1 MNPSN
6 PQDNAGIRPRA
17 VTMLESVE
25 EMRTLVRRNQTMKE
39 PIPFPSTPT
48 PAAGPP
54 APNLSMPASAP
65 AAPAAADDTERFR
78 PVQRPTTPILVVLDD
93 GDDDGEAIRIRKETF
108 AIGRVQGDL
117 VIPNDGN
124 ISGRHAEIVRRLE
137 GGRWQWYLR
146 DLQSTN
152 GTFVRVSGGILRD
165 GQEVLIGGLCFRFE
179 SSHIDDAAETAAG
192 TGAPAST
199 RKFVGGSIAQ
209 FTAQMNPT
217 LIALTPDGGEKRYP
231 LDRPE
236 LWVGRDRAACS
247 IVLEDPLVS
256 PKHARLF
263 RDPKGKWMIQNN
275 RSLNGIWMRITEVS
289 LEKGGQFQCGE
300 QRFLIRTS

>member
-6 PQDNAGIRPRA
+6 PQDNPGIRPRA

-25 EMRTLVRRNQTMKE
+25 DMRALVRRNQTMKE
-39 PIPFPSTPT
+39 AIPFPSTPASSPTVPGTSVTT
-48 PAAGPP
+48 PA
-54 APNLSMPASAP
+54 SSAT
-65 AAPAAADDTERFR
+65 AAADDTERFH
-78 PVQRPTTPILVVLDD
+78 PVQRPGTPVLIVLDD
-93 GDDDGEAIRIRKETF
+93 GDDDGEAVRIRKESFT
-108 AIGRVQGDL
+108 IGRVQGDL
-117 VIPNDGN
+117 VIPHDGN
-124 ISGRHAEIVRRLE
+124 MSGRHAEILRRFE

-152 GTFVRVSGGILRD
+152 GTFVRVSGGLLRD
-165 GQEVLIGGLCFRFE
+165 GQEILIGGSCFRFE
-179 SSHIDDAAETAAG
+179 SSHIDEAAEATSAPGAVAA
-192 TGAPAST
+192 T
-199 RKFVGGSIAQ
+199 RKFVGGSVAQ
-209 FTAQMNPT
+209 FAAQMNPT
-217 LIALTPDGGEKRYP
+217 LIAITADGGEKRYP

-236 LWVGRDRAACS
+236 LWVGRDRALCS

-256 PKHARLF
+256 PRHARLF

-275 RSLNGIWMRITEVS
+275 RSQNGLWMRVTEVS

>member
-1 MNPSN
+1 M
-6 PQDNAGIRPRA
+6 
-17 VTMLESVE
+17 
-25 EMRTLVRRNQTMKE
+25 
-39 PIPFPSTPT
+39 
-48 PAAGPP
+48 
-54 APNLSMPASAP
+54 
-65 AAPAAADDTERFR
+65 
-78 PVQRPTTPILVVLDD
+78 QRPATAVLVVLDD
-93 GDDDGEAIRIRKETF
+93 GDDDGETVRIRKESFT
-108 AIGRVQGDL
+108 IGRVQGDL
-117 VIPNDGN
+117 VIPHDGN
-124 ISGRHAEIVRRLE
+124 MSGRHAEILRRLE

-152 GTFVRVSGGILRD
+152 GTFVRVAGGILRD
-165 GQEVLIGGLCFRFE
+165 DQEILIGGSCFRFE
-179 SSHIDDAAETAAG
+179 SSHVDE
-192 TGAPAST
+192 GADTTSAPGAVAST
-199 RKFVGGSIAQ
+199 RKFVGGSVAQ
-209 FTAQMNPT
+209 FAAQMNPT
-217 LIALTPDGGEKRYP
+217 LIALTPDGAEKRYP

-275 RSLNGIWMRITEVS
+275 RSLNGLWMRITEVS